1 MSLTLTQKSKRSKQ
15 KSQLASRATSEV
27 PSFAATAAGTKAA
40 ASVRRVAKIF
50 MSLNYAELYRVVQ

>member
-27 PSFAATAAGTKAA
+27 PSFAAAAADTKAA
-40 ASVRRVAKIF
+40 ASAMTVAKVF
-50 MSLNYAELYRVVQ
+50 MLFRYSEVYRIVQ